1 MLVRPSRALALS
13 GGLRCKTQLFSC
25 TLYMAAS
32 SKTPPHQSKDPQKF
46 KTPLQVPVF
55 PGSSLVCRHTSCKK
69 PSDST
74 SFHSV
79 LVCHRTSSQEVGGG
93 KGESKEVKIARERR
107 VLESRTH
114 KRVSPWQKITRTPR
128 DCETRTHLKKRYLE
142 GFSDQGVTQVRRITL
157 KRDSTIVPTKHL
169 ILTFN
174 SPKLPNTIKAG
185 YLNCKIR
192 PYIPNPLR
200 CFKCQRFGHSQTSCR
215 GQLTCSRCA
224 SVGHSSTDC
233 TLEPKCVNCTES
245 HPSDSKLRFRPPT
258 YHFLRGDWD
267 KFTRLAIITGTM
279 VQNRA
284 VDEAVFNVTEAIRNA
299 ADAAIPKTSN
309 SPRKLCKPWWNA
321 SCQQAKKEQRRA
333 WGIFRR
339 YPTTDNLIA
348 FKRAKALARRIRRQC
363 QRESWIQYVSS
374 ITSSTTSQQLWR
386 KVKAANGLYRDFNIT
401 ILETS
406 TALYSSPLDVANLIG
421 KTFASVSSS
430 DSYSPAFQATKNRL
444 ERTPINFRCRQPL
457 PYNCDFDMFEL
468 KRALSSAHN
477 TSPGPD
483 GISYVLLRH
492 LSADSLVSLLYLFNR
507 IWREQVYP
515 TQWQEAIVIPILK
528 PGKDPKNPLSYR
540 PIALTSC
547 LCKTLERMANARLVY
562 QLEKNKSIPLFQ
574 SGFRKG
580 RSTLDN
586 IITLENKI
594 RNAFVR
600 RNHLVSIFFDIEKAY
615 DRTWR
620 YGILRTLFNFGFRG
634 NLPTFIKK
642 FLNLRTFRVRLGGTL
657 SAPFTQAEGVPQGSI
672 LSVTLFICH
681 ISSILNILSPSI
693 QASLY
698 VDDLQISCEGSDMRM
713 IERQLQTAVN
723 NILKWCDTNGHSISA
738 SKSCCVHFCRKRGIH
753 PDPEIRIR
761 DIQIPVVPDVR
772 FLGVIFDRR
781 LTFLPHILHLRK
793 RCEKSLNLLKV
804 LSNTS
809 WGADRTSLLRVY
821 QAIVLSRI
829 DYGCVAYGSAC
840 NSTLKKLDPVHHMAL
855 RICSGAF
862 RTSPVQSLYV
872 NCHQFPLDLRRR
884 KLSIAF
890 YFKILSVPS
899 HPLQNVYMSTSMK
912 RLYDARPSN
921 IRPFMD
927 RMKLHISELDLP
939 NVRIQQRN
947 FFLFQPWNTPRF
959 HYINPFATYSKST
972 VAPVVFQRVFEYH
985 RSQYSRYSAIYTD
998 GSKRADYVGCGV
1010 VIEDIMHGYRL
1021 DTSCSVFTAEA
1032 VAIYR
1037 ALQLIDST
1045 MPRKYCIY
1053 TDSLSV
1059 LEALENYNDRCHPVL
1074 PSHVGII
1081 GNEQADS
1088 AAKSATT
1095 HLPLAVPLSDM
1106 KRVIMHHIFNIWQ
1119 ESWSQQLDNKLHS
1132 VKPVIGAW
1140 PVMPMRRTDV
1150 KLTRLRIG
1158 HTRFTHRHLLF
1169 GERAPECPSCH
1180 VSYTVRHIL
1189 IDCPV
1194 FNHHRIT
1201 FFHTSILTLSDLKL
1215 KPVLVHTP
1223 PAKLNSVSTE
1233 NLPES
1238 VPNESNSEHSTAAE
1252 AQQIVK
1258 RKSRNRRKRSKIQKP
1273 DIEIKRVPHRS
1284 RNATPTETTT
1294 DDEDMI
1300 TYDVK
1305 EEELE
1310 QDPFILP
1317 EGYLRA
1323 LTPSRYRNYRE

>member
-1 MLVRPSRALALS
+1 
-13 GGLRCKTQLFSC
+13 
-25 TLYMAAS
+25 
-32 SKTPPHQSKDPQKF
+32 
-46 KTPLQVPVF
+46 
-55 PGSSLVCRHTSCKK
+55 
-69 PSDST
+69 
-74 SFHSV
+74 
-79 LVCHRTSSQEVGGG
+79 
-93 KGESKEVKIARERR
+93 
-107 VLESRTH
+107 
-114 KRVSPWQKITRTPR
+114 
-128 DCETRTHLKKRYLE
+128 
-142 GFSDQGVTQVRRITL
+142 
-157 KRDSTIVPTKHL
+157 
-169 ILTFN
+169 
-174 SPKLPNTIKAG
+174 
-185 YLNCKIR
+185 
-192 PYIPNPLR
+192 
-200 CFKCQRFGHSQTSCR
+200 
-215 GQLTCSRCA
+215 
-224 SVGHSSTDC
+224 
-233 TLEPKCVNCTES
+233 
-245 HPSDSKLRFRPPT
+245 
-258 YHFLRGDWD
+258 
-267 KFTRLAIITGTM
+267 
-279 VQNRA
+279 
-284 VDEAVFNVTEAIRNA
+284 
-299 ADAAIPKTSN
+299 
-309 SPRKLCKPWWNA
+309 
-321 SCQQAKKEQRRA
+321 
-333 WGIFRR
+333 
-339 YPTTDNLIA
+339 
-348 FKRAKALARRIRRQC
+348 
-363 QRESWIQYVSS
+363 
-374 ITSSTTSQQLWR
+374 
-386 KVKAANGLYRDFNIT
+386 
-401 ILETS
+401 
-406 TALYSSPLDVANLIG
+406 
-421 KTFASVSSS
+421 
-430 DSYSPAFQATKNRL
+430 
-444 ERTPINFRCRQPL
+444 
-457 PYNCDFDMFEL
+457 MFEL

-483 GISYVLLRH
+483 GVSYELLRH
-492 LSADSLVSLLYLFNR
+492 LNEVSLISLLYLFNR

-515 TQWQEAIVIPILK
+515 TQWQEAIVIPILR

-540 PIALTSC
+540 PITLTSC
-547 LCKTLERMANARLVY
+547 LCKTLERMVNARFVF
-562 QLEKNKSIPLFQ
+562 QLEKHRCIPLFQ

-586 IITLENKI
+586 IIMLENKV

-620 YGILRTLFNFGFRG
+620 YGILRTLFNFGLRG
-634 NLPTFIKK
+634 NLPIFIQN
-642 FLNLRTFRVRLGGTL
+642 FLNVRTFKVRLGDTL
-657 SAPFTQAEGVPQGSI
+657 SASFLQAEGVPQGSI

-681 ISSILNILSPSI
+681 ISPILNVLSPSL
-693 QASLY
+693 QASFY

-753 PDPEIRIR
+753 PDPEICIR
-761 DIQIPVVPDVR
+761 DVQIPVVPDVR
-772 FLGVIFDRR
+772 FLGVIFDSR
-781 LTFLPHILHLRK
+781 LTFLPHILQLRK
-793 RCEKSLNLLKV
+793 RCEKSLNFLKV

-855 RICSGAF
+855 RICSGAY

-872 NCHQFPLDLRRR
+872 NCRQLPLDLRRR
-884 KLSIAF
+884 KLSLAY

-947 FFLFQPWNTPRF
+947 LFLFQPWNTPRF
-959 HYINPFATYSKST
+959 HFINPFATYSKST
-972 VAPVVFQRVFEYH
+972 VAPVVFQRVFAYH

-1021 DTSCSVFTAEA
+1021 DTSCSIFTAEA

-1053 TDSLSV
+1053 TDSMSV
-1059 LEALENYNDRCHPVL
+1059 LEALENYDDRCHPVVCTILDITSRLYSKDFDFVICWL

-1088 AAKSATT
+1088 AARSART
-1095 HLPLAVPLSDM
+1095 HLPPAVPLSDM
-1106 KRVIMHHIFNIWQ
+1106 KRVIMHHIFKIWQ

-1169 GERAPECPSCH
+1169 GERAPECPSCN
-1180 VSYTVRHIL
+1180 VSYTVHHIL

-1201 FFHTSILTLSDLKL
+1201 FFHKSVLTLSDLVGEM
-1215 KPVLVHTP
+1215 PHQ
-1223 PAKLNSVSTE
+1223 
-1233 NLPES
+1233 NLF
-1238 VPNESNSEHSTAAE
+1238 AF
-1252 AQQIVK
+1252 
-1258 RKSRNRRKRSKIQKP
+1258 
-1273 DIEIKRVPHRS
+1273 IK
-1284 RNATPTETTT
+1284 T
-1294 DDEDMI
+1294 I
-1300 TYDVK
+1300 GF
-1305 EEELE
+1305 L
-1310 QDPFILP
+1310 
-1317 EGYLRA
+1317 YLI
-1323 LTPSRYRNYRE
+1323 

>member
-1 MLVRPSRALALS
+1 MP
-13 GGLRCKTQLFSC
+13 
-25 TLYMAAS
+25 
-32 SKTPPHQSKDPQKF
+32 
-46 KTPLQVPVF
+46 
-55 PGSSLVCRHTSCKK
+55 
-69 PSDST
+69 
-74 SFHSV
+74 
-79 LVCHRTSSQEVGGG
+79 
-93 KGESKEVKIARERR
+93 ER
-107 VLESRTH
+107 
-114 KRVSPWQKITRTPR
+114 
-128 DCETRTHLKKRYLE
+128 
-142 GFSDQGVTQVRRITL
+142 
-157 KRDSTIVPTKHL
+157 
-169 ILTFN
+169 IL
-174 SPKLPNTIKAG
+174 
-185 YLNCKIR
+185 
-192 PYIPNPLR
+192 
-200 CFKCQRFGHSQTSCR
+200 
-215 GQLTCSRCA
+215 
-224 SVGHSSTDC
+224 D
-233 TLEPKCVNCTES
+233 
-245 HPSDSKLRFRPPT
+245 
-258 YHFLRGDWD
+258 
-267 KFTRLAIITGTM
+267 
-279 VQNRA
+279 
-284 VDEAVFNVTEAIRNA
+284 
-299 ADAAIPKTSN
+299 
-309 SPRKLCKPWWNA
+309 
-321 SCQQAKKEQRRA
+321 
-333 WGIFRR
+333 
-339 YPTTDNLIA
+339 
-348 FKRAKALARRIRRQC
+348 
-363 QRESWIQYVSS
+363 QYVSS

-386 KVKAANGLYRDFNIT
+386 KVKAANGLYRDFNIP

-547 LCKTLERMANARLVY
+547 LCKTLERMVNARLVY
-562 QLEKNKSIPLFQ
+562 QLEKNKCIPLFQ

-620 YGILRTLFNFGFRG
+620 YGILRTLFDFGFRG
-634 NLPTFIKK
+634 NLPTFIQH
-642 FLNLRTFRVRLGGTL
+642 FLKLRTFRVRLAGTL

-681 ISSILNILSPSI
+681 ISHILNVLSPSI

-809 WGADRTSLLRVY
+809 WGADRPSLLRVY

-840 NSTLKKLDPVHHMAL
+840 NSTLQKLDPVHHMAL

-872 NCHQFPLDLRRR
+872 NCHQLPLDLRRR
-884 KLSIAF
+884 KLSLAY

-947 FFLFQPWNTPRF
+947 LFLFQPWNTPRF

-972 VAPVVFQRVFEYH
+972 VAPVVFQRVFAYH

-1021 DTSCSVFTAEA
+1021 DTSCSIFTAEA

-1053 TDSLSV
+1053 TDSMSV
-1059 LEALENYNDRCHPVL
+1059 LEALENYHDRCHPVVCTILDITSRLYSKGFDIVFCWL

-1140 PVMPMRRTDV
+1140 PVMP
-1150 KLTRLRIG
+1150 
-1158 HTRFTHRHLLF
+1158 
-1169 GERAPECPSCH
+1169 C
-1180 VSYTVRHIL
+1180 
-1189 IDCPV
+1189 
-1194 FNHHRIT
+1194 
-1201 FFHTSILTLSDLKL
+1201 
-1215 KPVLVHTP
+1215 
-1223 PAKLNSVSTE
+1223 
-1233 NLPES
+1233 
-1238 VPNESNSEHSTAAE
+1238 
-1252 AQQIVK
+1252 
-1258 RKSRNRRKRSKIQKP
+1258 
-1273 DIEIKRVPHRS
+1273 
-1284 RNATPTETTT
+1284 
-1294 DDEDMI
+1294 
-1300 TYDVK
+1300 
-1305 EEELE
+1305 EELM
-1310 QDPFILP
+1310 
-1317 EGYLRA
+1317 
-1323 LTPSRYRNYRE
+1323 SN

>member
-1 MLVRPSRALALS
+1 MTSFISWNCR
-13 GGLRCKTQLFSC
+13 GLRTRLADLKSIISTYQPACVALQETFLKSTMTMQVRGYNCVRRDVDGDTSPTGGVCLFTSNLYPSTVV
-25 TLYMAAS
+25 TLHTS
-32 SKTPPHQSKDPQKF
+32 
-46 KTPLQVPVF
+46 LQAVAVRIHVH
-55 PGSSLVCRHTSCKK
+55 SLVTVCCVYLPPNDVVPQVDLNHLVSQLPAPFILLGDFNGHSPLWGHDVTNSRGRQIEQLI
-69 PSDST
+69 SDHCLCLLNNDEKT
-74 SFHSV
+74 YFHAPTRTFHSLDLAICSPTLLPMLNFEV
-79 LVCHRTSSQEVGGG
+79 ANDLHNSDHFPLLVSHVNG
-93 KGESKEVKIARERR
+93 
-107 VLESRTH
+107 
-114 KRVSPWQKITRTPR
+114 
-128 DCETRTHLKKRYLE
+128 
-142 GFSDQGVTQVRRITL
+142 
-157 KRDSTIVPTKHL
+157 
-169 ILTFN
+169 
-174 SPKLPNTIKAG
+174 AG
-185 YLNCKIR
+185 
-192 PYIPNPLR
+192 
-200 CFKCQRFGHSQTSCR
+200 T
-215 GQLTCSRCA
+215 
-224 SVGHSSTDC
+224 
-233 TLEPKCVNCTES
+233 
-245 HPSDSKLRFRPPT
+245 RFRPPT
-258 YHFLRGDWD
+258 YHFHRADWD

-299 ADAAIPKTSN
+299 ADAAIPRTSN

-339 YPTTDNLIA
+339 YPTSDNLIA
-348 FKRAKALARRIRRQC
+348 FKRAKALARRIRQC

-386 KVKAANGLYRDFNIT
+386 KVKAANGLYRDFNIP

-492 LSADSLVSLLYLFNR
+492 LSADSL
-507 IWREQVYP
+507 
-515 TQWQEAIVIPILK
+515 
-528 PGKDPKNPLSYR
+528 
-540 PIALTSC
+540 
-547 LCKTLERMANARLVY
+547 
-562 QLEKNKSIPLFQ
+562 
-574 SGFRKG
+574 
-580 RSTLDN
+580 
-586 IITLENKI
+586 
-594 RNAFVR
+594 
-600 RNHLVSIFFDIEKAY
+600 
-615 DRTWR
+615 
-620 YGILRTLFNFGFRG
+620 
-634 NLPTFIKK
+634 
-642 FLNLRTFRVRLGGTL
+642 
-657 SAPFTQAEGVPQGSI
+657 
-672 LSVTLFICH
+672 
-681 ISSILNILSPSI
+681 
-693 QASLY
+693 ASLY

-723 NILKWCDTNGHSISA
+723 NIVKWCDTNGHSISA

-793 RCEKSLNLLKV
+793 KCEKSLNLLKV

-840 NSTLKKLDPVHHMAL
+840 NSTLQKLDPVHHMAL

-872 NCHQFPLDLRRR
+872 NCHQLPLDLRRR
-884 KLSIAF
+884 KLSLAY

-947 FFLFQPWNTPRF
+947 LFLFQPWNTPRF

-972 VAPVVFQRVFEYH
+972 VAPVVFQRVFAYH

-1021 DTSCSVFTAEA
+1021 DTSCSIFTAEA

-1053 TDSLSV
+1053 TDSMSV
-1059 LEALENYNDRCHPVL
+1059 LEALENYHDRCHPVVCTILDITSRLYSKGFDIVFCWL

-1106 KRVIMHHIFNIWQ
+1106 KRVIMHHIFKIWQ

-1180 VSYTVRHIL
+1180 VSYTVHHIL

-1194 FNHHRIT
+1194 FNTSSHHL
-1201 FFHTSILTLSDLKL
+1201 FFI
-1215 KPVLVHTP
+1215 
-1223 PAKLNSVSTE
+1223 
-1233 NLPES
+1233 NL
-1238 VPNESNSEHSTAAE
+1238 
-1252 AQQIVK
+1252 
-1258 RKSRNRRKRSKIQKP
+1258 
-1273 DIEIKRVPHRS
+1273 
-1284 RNATPTETTT
+1284 
-1294 DDEDMI
+1294 
-1300 TYDVK
+1300 
-1305 EEELE
+1305 
-1310 QDPFILP
+1310 F
-1317 EGYLRA
+1317 
-1323 LTPSRYRNYRE
+1323 